1 MAFTSL
7 IIHNLAMKSIA
18 IILLTA
24 LLLGTAHETHGLT
37 ISGSSEGSVR
47 VTFIVT
53 YATTRH
59 TKVLC
64 SDFNFLEGLWTG
76 RSKEYLYHVIL
87 KKGDK
92 YSIEVQFSEVEP
104 GLCEWRPMTVMYNLT
119 NTNSSEEE
127 ARSGIRASLLVTEH
141 EESTKGHQ
149 GQPVSRLT
157 LRCHFEQ
164 KPSSFCEFPPGIWSA
179 ITTEQKEFELNFVTA
194 Q

>member
-1 MAFTSL
+1 
-7 IIHNLAMKSIA
+7 MKSIA

-24 LLLGTAHETHGLT
+24 LLLGTAYETHGLT

-53 YATTRH
+53 YAATRH

-64 SDFNFLEGLWTG
+64 SDFNFLAGLWTG
-76 RSKEYLYHVIL
+76 RSKAYLYHVIL

-92 YSIEVQFSEVEP
+92 YSIEVPFSEVEP
-104 GLCEWRPMTVMYNLT
+104 GLCEWRPITVMYNLT
-119 NTNSSEEE
+119 NTNSSEDD
-127 ARSGIRASLLVTEH
+127 AGSLGRSSLLVTEY

-157 LRCHFEQ
+157 LRCHFALE
-164 KPSSFCEFPPGIWSA
+164 PPERGYWSSCIFPPGIWSA
-179 ITTEQKEFELNFVTA
+179 ITTDQKELELNFVTA